1 MSSFYHDNRNVHLG
15 RWRRTEGRAPLSRFS
30 GLFAPLYTCFP
41 CSLIE
46 CLLVVLQTL
55 KRHLMAG
62 QRWLN
67 RFQKARPDDL
77 EEMMTLARDA
87 EEIQVPF
94 YLFYRF

>member
-1 MSSFYHDNRNVHLG
+1 M
-15 RWRRTEGRAPLSRFS
+15 
-30 GLFAPLYTCFP
+30 
-41 CSLIE
+41 
-46 CLLVVLQTL
+46 LQTL

-94 YLFYRF
+94 LTSLLQIRNGLWICVRHGMDLWALA